1 MKKYWKAS
9 SSCAYSIDI
18 CTVNNI
24 RQTYILSLSLQSFLS
39 LSRFLH
45 NTWYFLSF
53 SFIPYFS
60 HFHSMLSF
68 SLCSNEIY
76 VNLLSMKHNMDG
88 GNRKKRKFIS
98 LFPHSYIY
106 WFHELSSETI
116 LFIHAINSS
125 AVCFKSFS
133 YIILIKFW

>member
-24 RQTYILSLSLQSFLS
+24 RQTYILSLSIPPEFPLF
-39 LSRFLH
+39 RFLH
-45 NTWYFLSF
+45 NTWYFASSRIFLTPIQFSLSLSF
-53 SFIPYFS
+53 F
-60 HFHSMLSF
+60 
-68 SLCSNEIY
+68 LCSNEIY

-88 GNRKKRKFIS
+88 GNRKKGKFIS

-116 LFIHAINSS
+116 LFIHSLNSS
-125 AVCFKSFS
+125 AVCF
-133 YIILIKFW
+133 